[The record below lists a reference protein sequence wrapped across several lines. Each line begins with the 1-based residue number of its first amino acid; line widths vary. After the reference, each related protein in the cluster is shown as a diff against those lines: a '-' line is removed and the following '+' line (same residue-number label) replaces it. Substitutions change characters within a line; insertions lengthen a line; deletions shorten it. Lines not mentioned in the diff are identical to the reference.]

1 MQKRL
6 KFDGISLINVSHVDK
21 KNSILNKKKSKM
33 FIDSIKFYL
42 RLIEFMEGLIA
53 RKIDF

>member
-21 KNSILNKKKSKM
+21 ENSILRKKSLKC
-33 FIDSIKFYL
+33 L
-42 RLIEFMEGLIA
+42 
-53 RKIDF
+53 